1 MRVLAARLS
10 GSTCSASPTTTNQD
24 ASSAAASSG
33 MVWRPVSGNS
43 ETTAERLIEVA
54 QARFTFFNL
63 IPDGPGR
70 LERFAAE
77 VMPAVRREAGRVA

>member
-1 MRVLAARLS
+1 
-10 GSTCSASPTTTNQD
+10 
-24 ASSAAASSG
+24 
-33 MVWRPVSGNS
+33 MVWRPVSGDS

-77 VMPAVRREAGRVA
+77 VMPAGRRQAGRVA